1 MNLPLLELRS
11 AGNESAQMHMR
22 FTDEELLALSEM
34 LTLACWVTFWNH
46 KPGAEEGVARYHEM
60 LDKVLTRLQH
70 NGQGGEVENDPERQ
84 KLRLVK
90 KKEESSFYAQS
101 YDEMRSET
109 FWEELVTRMTEK
121 ELQAKY
127 GEQHMESLSD
137 EEREKVATPVS
148 QRFFKEFSANGIEN
162 LHLVAKLGEG

>member
-1 MNLPLLELRS
+1 M
-11 AGNESAQMHMR
+11 
-22 FTDEELLALSEM
+22 
-34 LTLACWVTFWNH
+34 
-46 KPGAEEGVARYHEM
+46 
-60 LDKVLTRLQH
+60 
-70 NGQGGEVENDPERQ
+70 
-84 KLRLVK
+84 K

-137 EEREKVATPVS
+137 EEREKIATPVS

-162 LHLVAKLGEG
+162 LHLVAKHGEG